1 MRITLKATNIT
12 HTNAIDT
19 YVAKRMRELER
30 VLEQKETSSIARIDI
45 GSTNK
50 HHKEGK
56 DQFYAEITFHVKG
69 KDFRVVTK
77 APDLYEAIDMMKD
90 RIVRDV
96 TRFHDRSRTLKK
108 AGAREVKRRIE
119 GV

>member
-1 MRITLKATNIT
+1 MRITLKASNIT

-19 YVAKRMRELER
+19 YISKRMRELER
-30 VLEQKETSSIARIDI
+30 VLEPKEKSSIARIDV
-45 GSTNK
+45 GVTNK

-56 DQFYAEITFHVKG
+56 EQFYAEITFHVKG

-96 TRFHDRSRTLKK
+96 TKHHDRTRTQRK
-108 AGAREVKRRIE
+108 AGAREVKRRMETI
-119 GV
+119 